1 VVTLYFIRI
10 HGADKLKN
18 RQLALGVAVLAAG
31 SLTGG
36 IFGPRLDAAADRSND
51 RLKTFS
57 QILGIIQDQYVEEV
71 SPEVAIEGAIDGMLK
86 TLDPHTHYLNTAEY
100 QDMMEE
106 QHGSFSGL
114 GIVISKPTLDKPL
127 TVIAPIEGTPAYR
140 AGIRP
145 GDIISQIE
153 GVDTLDISVDQALKK
168 LRGPKGTQV
177 NITVVRPGEDDVLHF
192 TITRDDIPTRSV
204 QYAFMIRPE
213 VGFIR
218 VSNFT
223 QTTDRELEDKL
234 QVLKNAGMNRLILD
248 LRGNPGGLLEQAV
261 RMADKF
267 LSRGQVVV
275 YTRGRTKGSDQEYT
289 ASGAGTHIDFPVVV
303 LVNKYSASASEIVA
317 GALQDHDRALIV
329 GKTTW
334 GKGLVQTVYP
344 LSHRSALALTTAHY
358 YTPSGRLIQRDYQ
371 SLEDYFYLSKEEDE
385 ETPVN
390 HEIRK
395 TDSGRVVYG
404 GGGITPD
411 VLVDSLQL
419 DKFLRQLENEQIFFG
434 FAVQFNLRH
443 KDLDKNF
450 TVDDATL
457 SDFRTYLSQ
466 RKIEFTDADL
476 ASHEAY
482 IRASIRKE
490 VFSARWGNEE
500 GFRVFADI
508 DPQIQKAL
516 EGFPQAQQL
525 AHLSGE
531 SSTSEGAKEP

>member
-1 VVTLYFIRI
+1 MK
-10 HGADKLKN
+10 G
-18 RQLALGVAVLAAG
+18 RQLAFGIAILAAG

-36 IFGPRLDAAADRSND
+36 FLSPRVDAASDRSND
-51 RLKTFS
+51 RLKNFS

-86 TLDPHTHYLNTAEY
+86 TLDPHTHFLNSIEY

-145 GDIISQIE
+145 GDVISQIE
-153 GVDTLDISVDQALKK
+153 GVDTLDMSVDHALKK

-177 NITVVRPGEDDVLHF
+177 NITVVRPGEDAALKFSIV
-192 TITRDDIPTRSV
+192 RDDIPTRSV
-204 QYAFMIRPE
+204 PYAFMIRPE

-223 QTTDRELEDKL
+223 QTTDRELEEKL
-234 QVLKNAGMNRLILD
+234 QALKKAGMNKLILD
-248 LRGNPGGLLEQAV
+248 LRGNPGGLLEQAW

-267 LSRGQVVV
+267 LSQGQKVV
-275 YTRGRTKGSDQEYT
+275 YTRGRVKGADQEYT
-289 ASGAGTHIDFPVVV
+289 ATGSGTHIDFPVVV

-344 LSHRSALALTTAHY
+344 LSQRSALALTTAHY
-358 YTPSGRLIQRDYQ
+358 YTPSGRLIQRDYG
-371 SLEDYFYLSKEEDE
+371 SLEDYFYLSQDE
-385 ETPVN
+385 ESEPAPAERET
-390 HEIRK
+390 RR
-395 TDSGRVVYG
+395 TDSGRVVLG

-411 VLVDSLQL
+411 ISVDAPQL
-419 DKFLRQLENEQIFFG
+419 DKFLRHLDNEQVYFG
-434 FAVQFNLRH
+434 FAVQFNLKH
-443 KDLDKNF
+443 KELDRTF
-450 TVDDATL
+450 TLDDATMA
-457 SDFRTYLSQ
+457 DFRKYLDE
-466 RKIEFTDADL
+466 RKIPYTEADMQKDDAYL
-476 ASHEAY
+476 
-482 IRASIRKE
+482 RAWIRKE
-490 VFSARWGNEE
+490 ISSARWGNEE
-500 GFRVFADI
+500 GFKAFAEV

-516 EGFPQAQQL
+516 DSFPEARQL
-525 AHLSGE
+525 AHLGE
-531 SSTSEGAKEP
+531 ESPEDSTRQKKP

>member
-1 VVTLYFIRI
+1 
-10 HGADKLKN
+10 
-18 RQLALGVAVLAAG
+18 LALGVAILLAG

-36 IFGPRLDAAADRSND
+36 VLGPRLDAAADHSNEK
-51 RLKTFS
+51 LKTFS
-57 QILGIIQDQYVEEV
+57 QILGIIQDQYVEEI
-71 SPEVAIEGAIDGMLK
+71 SPEVVIEGAIDGMLK
-86 TLDPHTHYLNTAEY
+86 TLDPHTHFLNTAEY

-145 GDIISQIE
+145 GDVISQIE

-168 LRGPKGTQV
+168 LRGPKGTEV
-177 NITVVRPGEDDVLHF
+177 NITVVRPGEDTQLHF
-192 TITRDDIPTRSV
+192 SITRDDIPTRSIP
-204 QYAFMIRPE
+204 YAFMIRPE

-223 QTTDRELEDKL
+223 QTTDRELEEKL
-234 QVLKNAGMNRLILD
+234 QALKNAGMKRLILD

-267 LSRGQVVV
+267 LSRGQKVV
-275 YTRGRTKGSDQEYT
+275 YTQGRTKGSDQDYT
-289 ASGAGTHIDFPVVV
+289 ASGAGTHIDFPLVV

-344 LSHRSALALTTAHY
+344 LSQKSALALTTAHY
-358 YTPSGRLIQRDYQ
+358 YTPSGRLIQRDYH
-371 SLEDYFYLSKEEDE
+371 SLEAYFYLSQEEDE
-385 ETPVN
+385 DVPAN
-390 HEIRK
+390 HEIRH

-411 VLVDSLQL
+411 VVVDSLKL
-419 DKFLRQLENEQIFFG
+419 DKFLRRLENEQIFFSY
-434 FAVQFNLRH
+434 AVQFNLRH
-443 KDLDKNF
+443 KDLDRSF
-450 TVDDATL
+450 QVDEETL
-457 SDFRTYLSQ
+457 SDFKRYLTQ
-466 RKIEFTDADL
+466 RKIDFSDSDITNNDTYL
-476 ASHEAY
+476 
-482 IRASIRKE
+482 RASIRKE
-490 VFSARWGNEE
+490 IFSGRWGNEE
-500 GFRVFADI
+500 GFKVFAEI

-516 EGFPQAQQL
+516 DSFPQAQQL
-525 AHLSGE
+525 AHLLESPSGSE
-531 SSTSEGAKEP
+531 SQKKP

>member
-1 VVTLYFIRI
+1 MHL
-10 HGADKLKN
+10 HGADALKN
-18 RQLALGVAVLAAG
+18 RQLALGVAILAAG

-36 IFGPRLDAAADRSND
+36 ILGPRLDAAADRSND

-86 TLDPHTHYLNTAEY
+86 TLDPHTHYLNTSEY

-114 GIVISKPTLDKPL
+114 GIVISKPTMDKPL

-177 NITVVRPGEDDVLHF
+177 NITVVRPGEEEVLHF

-223 QTTDRELEDKL
+223 QTTDRELEEKL

-267 LSRGQVVV
+267 LSRGQIVV

-289 ASGAGTHIDFPVVV
+289 ASGSGTHIDFPVVV

-385 ETPVN
+385 EVPSG

-411 VLVDSLQL
+411 ILVDSLKL

-443 KDLDKNF
+443 KDLDRTF
-450 TVDDATL
+450 TVDQATL
-457 SDFRTYLSQ
+457 EDFSKYLTQ
-466 RKIEFTDADL
+466 RKIEFTEADL
-476 ASHEAY
+476 TNHADY
-482 IRASIRKE
+482 IRGSIRKE
-490 VFSARWGNEE
+490 IFSARWGNEE
-500 GFRVFADI
+500 GFRVFPDI

-525 AHLSGE
+525 AHLADE
-531 SSTSEGAKEP
+531 SSAAESTKEP

>member
-1 VVTLYFIRI
+1 M
-10 HGADKLKN
+10 KN
-18 RQLALGVAVLAAG
+18 RQWALGIAILAAG
-31 SLTGG
+31 SLSGG
-36 IFGPRLDAAADRSND
+36 ILGPRLDAAADHSND

-127 TVIAPIEGTPAYR
+127 TVIAPIEGTPAFR

-145 GDIISQIE
+145 GDVISQIE
-153 GVDTLDISVDQALKK
+153 GIDTLDISVDQALKK

-177 NITVVRPGEDDVLHF
+177 SITVVRPGEEQALHF
-192 TITRDDIPTRSV
+192 TIVRDDIPTRSV

-223 QTTDRELEDKL
+223 QTTDRELEEKL
-234 QVLKNAGMNRLILD
+234 QILKNAGMNRLILD

-261 RMADKF
+261 RMADRF
-267 LSRGQVVV
+267 LARGQVVV
-275 YTRGRTKGSDQEYT
+275 YTKGRTKGSDQEYT
-289 ASGAGTHIDFPVVV
+289 ATGAGTHIDYPLVV

-385 ETPVN
+385 EIPAE

-411 VLVDSLQL
+411 VLVDSLKL
-419 DKFLRQLENEQIFFG
+419 DKFLRQMENEQVFFG
-434 FAVQFNLRH
+434 YAVQFNLRH
-443 KDLDKNF
+443 KDLDRAF
-450 TVDDATL
+450 TVDEQTVD
-457 SDFRTYLSQ
+457 DFAKYLTQ
-466 RKIEFTDADL
+466 RKIQYTSADL
-476 ASHEAY
+476 KDHEDY
-482 IRASIRKE
+482 IKASIRKE
-490 VFSARWGNEE
+490 VLSSRWGNEE
-500 GFRVFADI
+500 GFRAFAEI
-508 DPQIQKAL
+508 DPQVQKAL

-525 AHLSGE
+525 AHLSGN
-531 SSTSEGAKEP
+531 SSSEGSKKP

>member
-1 VVTLYFIRI
+1 M
-10 HGADKLKN
+10 
-18 RQLALGVAVLAAG
+18 
-31 SLTGG
+31 GG
-36 IFGPRLDAAADRSND
+36 ILGPRLDAAADRSND
-51 RLKTFS
+51 KLKTFS

-86 TLDPHTHYLNTAEY
+86 TLDPHTHFLNTAEY

-114 GIVISKPTLDKPL
+114 GIVISKPTLEKPL

-145 GDIISQIE
+145 GDVISQIE
-153 GVDTLDISVDQALKK
+153 GVDTLDMSVDQALKK

-177 NITVVRPGEDDVLHF
+177 SITVIRPGEEMPLPF

-204 QYAFMIRPE
+204 PYAFLIRPE

-223 QTTDRELEDKL
+223 QTTDRELEEKL
-234 QVLKNAGMNRLILD
+234 QVLKAAGMNRLILD

-267 LSRGQVVV
+267 LTRGQKVV

-289 ASGAGTHIDFPVVV
+289 ASGGGTHIGFPVVV

-334 GKGLVQTVYP
+334 GKGLVQTVYS

-358 YTPSGRLIQRDYQ
+358 YTPSGRLIQRDYD
-371 SLEDYFYLSKEEDE
+371 SLEDYFYLSHDEDE
-385 ETPVN
+385 ETSSER
-390 HEIRK
+390 EIRH
-395 TDSGRVVYG
+395 TDSGRLVYG

-411 VLVDSLQL
+411 ILVDTLKL
-419 DKFLRQLENEQIFFG
+419 DKFLRHLENEQVFFA
-434 FAVQFNLRH
+434 FAVQFNLRQ
-443 KDLDKNF
+443 KDLDRSY
-450 TVDDATL
+450 TVTDTTLDDFAK
-457 SDFRTYLSQ
+457 YLTQ
-466 RKIEFTDADL
+466 RKIEYAPTDL
-476 ASHEAY
+476 KEHEEY
-482 IRASIRKE
+482 LRASIRKE

-500 GFRVFADI
+500 GFRVFAEI

-516 EGFPQAQQL
+516 ESFPQAQQL
-525 AHLSGE
+525 AHLSG
-531 SSTSEGAKEP
+531 SSPSDASDSQE